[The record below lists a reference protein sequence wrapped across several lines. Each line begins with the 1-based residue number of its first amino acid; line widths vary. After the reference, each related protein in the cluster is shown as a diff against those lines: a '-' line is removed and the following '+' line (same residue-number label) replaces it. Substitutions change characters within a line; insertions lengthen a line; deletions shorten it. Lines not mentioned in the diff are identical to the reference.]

1 MTQSKA
7 LDLPVEL
14 SFVIPCLNES
24 LCLGSV
30 LRECFSAGR
39 NCDCTFEVLVA
50 DNGSTDGSVQ
60 IAQEFGA
67 RVVQVR
73 RKGYGEA
80 LMAGIDA
87 SYGQFVIMG
96 DADGTYAFSD
106 APLFLA
112 LLRAGNDLVM
122 GNRFKGYIEKGA
134 MPVLHQYL
142 GNPVLSFLG
151 RIFFGVPVGDF
162 HCGLRAFSKSS
173 ICALNLRSSG
183 MEFASEMVIKACLT
197 GLSVQE
203 VPTVLRL
210 DNPLRRPHLRTWRD
224 GWRHLR
230 FMFSFSPK
238 YSFIPLAIFFGFV
251 SFAMLMMYAFELG
264 SFTGVNTLV
273 LASFTFVAFLSL
285 VSEYL
290 SSKASVVLSLRQG
303 RSMRHS
309 STASI
314 SSLYSEHAINRL
326 FRISASSF
334 LVGLVVLL
342 LAFCVLPPD
351 PSLRGVSISLF
362 VSFALVSV
370 AFYSYLLASRL
381 STASAL
387 GLANR

>member
-1 MTQSKA
+1 MPHKETLNLA
-7 LDLPVEL
+7 VEL

-24 LCLGSV
+24 LCLDSV
-30 LRECFSAGR
+30 LRECFAAGH
-39 NCDCTFEVLVA
+39 DCGCTYEVLVA

-60 IAQEFGA
+60 IAQECGA
-67 RVVQVR
+67 RVIHVR

-80 LMAGIDA
+80 LIAGINA
-87 SYGQFVIMG
+87 SNGRFVIMG

-112 LLRAGNDLVM
+112 LLREGNDLVM
-122 GNRFKGYIEKGA
+122 GNRFKGNIEKGA
-134 MPVLHQYL
+134 MPLLHRYL

-151 RIFFGVPVGDF
+151 RVFFGVPVGDF

-183 MEFASEMVIKACLT
+183 MEFASEMVIKACLA

-203 VPTVLRL
+203 VPTVLRP
-210 DNPLRRPHLRTWRD
+210 DHPLRMPHLRTWRD

-238 YSFIPLAIFFGFV
+238 YSFIPLAIFFGLV
-251 SFAMLMMYAFELG
+251 SFAMFMMYAFELG

-290 SSKASVVLSLRQG
+290 SSKASVVLALRQG
-303 RSMRHS
+303 RPMRR
-309 STASI
+309 ASAV
-314 SSLYSEHAINRL
+314 SLYSENSINRL

-334 LVGLVVLL
+334 LAGLIVLL
-342 LAFCVLPPD
+342 LVFCVLPPD
-351 PSLRGVSISLF
+351 PSLRVVSISLF

-381 STASAL
+381 STAAAL